1 MKNRILISI
10 GLLMVTTLCF
20 AQQSKPI
27 AELPA
32 KGTLIKT
39 SPNGATTTVSEGKK
53 GLNAVNV
60 KQAKQA
66 GSVSENGRTTNPSGQ
81 DDRNPFPP
89 KNTNTKATM
98 YPCMNP
104 SEADSSSNSLQTKHS
119 INTKGTNPT
128 EDK

>member
-20 AQQSKPI
+20 SQQSKPV

-32 KGTLIKT
+32 KGTLIQA
-39 SPNGATTTVSEGKK
+39 SPNGAAAAVTEGKK

-66 GSVSENGRTTNPSGQ
+66 GSMNENGRTNWPNNQ
-81 DDRNPFPP
+81 DDGNPYPS
-89 KNTNTKATM
+89 KNSSVKVTKSA
-98 YPCMNP
+98 CMNP
-104 SEADSSSNSLQTKHS
+104 SEADSASNSQQTKHS
-119 INTKGTNPT
+119 INTKGTSAT
-128 EDK
+128 GDK